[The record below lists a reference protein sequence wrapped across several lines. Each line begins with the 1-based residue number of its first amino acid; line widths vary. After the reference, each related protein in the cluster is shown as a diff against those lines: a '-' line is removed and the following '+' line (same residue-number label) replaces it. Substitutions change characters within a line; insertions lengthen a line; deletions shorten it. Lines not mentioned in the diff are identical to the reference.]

1 MATWKPM
8 RTVLPNGCVLIAQS
22 LPHLPLVTVHGFI
35 KGGALWDLPNKPGGA
50 QLMAQVMRRG
60 TDRHTAQEIDDLLE
74 RRGAEL
80 SLSVH
85 HEGMTIQLSCLPHDF
100 ADCTALMAEVL
111 QRPTFPDEEV
121 AKQRQ
126 RMLNALRDALT
137 RPEEVSR
144 RLFLH
149 LAYPPDHPFHLPPEG
164 TPESVEGLTRDDLL
178 AIYRRLSPRQAIFAV
193 VGNLPETMLIDCLAN
208 ALTDWQN
215 ADEPLEVDF
224 PPAPLP
230 PTTIR
235 ERQSLPDRTQCW
247 VTMGHKGLRRTDERF
262 YAANILAT
270 ILGAGW
276 GRLFTQIRDNQGL
289 AYAVGASL
297 QAGLGEGP
305 FVVRMG
311 INPNDVERAIDS
323 ALAELTK
330 IRREPPTPDEVADAK
345 NYLLGR
351 LVLSMENS
359 GGIAALLVT
368 CELFGLGLD
377 YPQQA
382 KNFYE
387 PIAPEQVLEVAQSV
401 LHPDR
406 MAIAIAGP

>member
-1 MATWKPM
+1 M
-8 RTVLPNGCVLIAQS
+8 RVVLSNGCVLIAQS

-35 KGGALWDLPNKPGGA
+35 KGGALWDAPNKSGVA

-60 TDRHTAQEIDDLLE
+60 TDRHTAEEIDDLLE

-85 HEGMTIQLSCLPHDF
+85 HEGLTIQLSCLPQDF
-100 ADCTALMAEVL
+100 ADCAALMAEVL
-111 QRPTFPDEEV
+111 QRPTFPEEEV

-144 RLFLH
+144 RLFLR

-178 AIYRRLSPRQAIFAV
+178 ATYHHLAPNHAIFVA
-193 VGNLPETMLIDCLAN
+193 VGNLPEGMLLDCLAD
-208 ALTDWQN
+208 ALGDWQN
-215 ADEPLEVDF
+215 ANEPREPSF

-289 AYAVGASL
+289 AYAVGAFL

-305 FVVRMG
+305 FAVRIG
-311 INPNDVERAIDS
+311 VNPKDVDRAIES
-323 ALAELTK
+323 ALTELTK
-330 IRREPPTPDEVADAK
+330 IRQEPPSPEEVTDAK

-359 GGIAALLVT
+359 EGVASLLVS

-377 YPQQA
+377 YPQRA
-382 KNFYE
+382 KSFYE
-387 PIAPEQVLEVAQSV
+387 PITPEQVLEVAQSV

>member
-1 MATWKPM
+1 MATWEPM
-8 RTVLPNGCVLIAQS
+8 RVVLSNGCVLIAQS

-35 KGGALWDLPNKPGGA
+35 KGGALWDAPNKSGVA

-60 TDRHTAQEIDDLLE
+60 TDRHTAEEIDDLLE

-85 HEGMTIQLSCLPHDF
+85 HEGLTIQLSCLPQDF
-100 ADCTALMAEVL
+100 ADCAALMAEVL
-111 QRPTFPDEEV
+111 QHPTFPDEEV

-137 RPEEVSR
+137 RPEEASR
-144 RLFLH
+144 RLFLR
-149 LAYPPDHPFHLPPEG
+149 LAYPPDHPFHLPPDG
-164 TPESVEGLTRDDLL
+164 TPESIEGLTREDLL
-178 AIYRRLSPRQAIFAV
+178 TTHRRLSPRHAIFAV
-193 VGNLPETMLIDCLAN
+193 VGNLPETMLVDCLAN

-215 ADEPLEVDF
+215 ADEPSGVDF

-230 PTTIR
+230 PTTIQ

-247 VTMGHKGLRRTDERF
+247 VTMRHKGLRRTDGRF
-262 YAANILAT
+262 YAANVLPT

-276 GRLFTQIRDNQGL
+276 GRLFTPIRDHQGL
-289 AYAVGASL
+289 AYAVGAAL

-305 FVVRMG
+305 FVVPMG
-311 INPNDVERAIDS
+311 VNPQDVNRAIES

-330 IRREPPTPDEVADAK
+330 IRQEPPSPEEVTDAK

-359 GGIAALLVT
+359 EGVASLLVS

-377 YPQQA
+377 YPQRA
-382 KNFYE
+382 KSFYE
-387 PIAPEQVLEVAQSV
+387 PITPEQVLEVAQSV

>member
-1 MATWKPM
+1 MAAWEPM
-8 RTVLPNGCVLIAQS
+8 RVVLSNGCVLIAQS

-35 KGGALWDLPNKPGGA
+35 KGGGLWDAPNKSGGA

-60 TDRHTAQEIDDLLE
+60 TDRHTAEEIDDLLE

-85 HEGMTIQLSCLPHDF
+85 HEGLTIQLSCLPQDF
-100 ADCTALMAEVL
+100 ADCAALMAEVL
-111 QRPTFPDEEV
+111 QHPTFSDEEV
-121 AKQRQ
+121 AKQKQ

-137 RPEEVSR
+137 RSEEASR
-144 RLFLH
+144 RLFLR
-149 LAYPPDHPFHLPPEG
+149 LAYPPDHPFHRPPDG
-164 TPESVEGLTRDDLL
+164 TPESIEGLTREDLL
-178 AIYRRLSPRQAIFAV
+178 TTHRRLSPRHAIFAV
-193 VGNLPETMLIDCLAN
+193 VGNLPETMLVDCLAN

-215 ADEPLEVDF
+215 ADEPSEVDF

-247 VTMGHKGLRRTDERF
+247 VTMGHKGLRRTDGRF
-262 YAANILAT
+262 YAANVLAT

-289 AYAVGASL
+289 AYAVGAAL

-311 INPNDVERAIDS
+311 VNPKDVDRAVES
-323 ALAELTK
+323 ALTELTK
-330 IRREPPTPDEVADAK
+330 IRQEPPNPEEVTDAK

-359 GGIAALLVT
+359 EGVASLLVS

-377 YPQQA
+377 YPQRA
-382 KNFYE
+382 KSFYE
-387 PIAPEQVLEVAQSV
+387 PITPEQVLEVAQSV

-406 MAIAIAGP
+406 VAIAIAGP

>member
-1 MATWKPM
+1 AE
-8 RTVLPNGCVLIAQS
+8 
-22 LPHLPLVTVHGFI
+22 
-35 KGGALWDLPNKPGGA
+35 
-50 QLMAQVMRRG
+50 
-60 TDRHTAQEIDDLLE
+60 EIDDLLE

-85 HEGMTIQLSCLPHDF
+85 HEGLTIQLSCLPQDF
-100 ADCTALMAEVL
+100 ADCAALMAEVL
-111 QRPTFPDEEV
+111 QRPTFPEEEV

-144 RLFLH
+144 RLFLR

-178 AIYRRLSPRQAIFAV
+178 ATYHHLAPNHAIFVA
-193 VGNLPETMLIDCLAN
+193 VGNLPEGMLLDCLAD
-208 ALTDWQN
+208 ALGDWQN
-215 ADEPLEVDF
+215 ANEPREPSF

-289 AYAVGASL
+289 AYAVGAFL

-305 FVVRMG
+305 FAVRIG
-311 INPNDVERAIDS
+311 VNPKDVDRAIES
-323 ALAELTK
+323 ALTELTK
-330 IRREPPTPDEVADAK
+330 IRQEPPSPEEVTDAK

-359 GGIAALLVT
+359 EGVASLLVS

-377 YPQQA
+377 YPQRA
-382 KNFYE
+382 KSFYE
-387 PIAPEQVLEVAQSV
+387 PITPEQVLEVAQSV